1 MHPKRGARTLSD
13 SLPTIAELHFTAA
26 EREDVGSCR
35 SVGPTGEQEDTTET
49 EDAPT
54 NGPNAPRPP
63 RAGEIELLRR
73 TPNRKIGNG
82 LSAASGR
89 RAYM

>member
-1 MHPKRGARTLSD
+1 MHTPKEELERFLI
-13 SLPTIAELHFTAA
+13 LYPEIAELHSTAA
-26 EREDVGSCR
+26 KREDVGSCR

-49 EDAPT
+49 EAAPT
-54 NGPNAPRPP
+54 NGPNAP
-63 RAGEIELLRR
+63 ECR
-73 TPNRKIGNG
+73 TNRKIGNG